1 MWPFHPVCPV
11 CYHVCDKDA
20 ACKPKSLLLPLCY
33 FLLNRGSALLVGVG
47 GSGKQS
53 LAKFA
58 AFVSDCDLRTVS
70 MAAGYN
76 LARFREEIKHVMKV
90 TMLCAHKF
98 TCRALLS
105 NSRQF

>member
-1 MWPFHPVCPV
+1 MDNIDHYCHRV
-11 CYHVCDKDA
+11 A
-20 ACKPKSLLLPLCY
+20 ACLH
-33 FLLNRGSALLVGVG
+33 RGSALLVGVG

-76 LARFREEIKHVMKV
+76 LARFREEVKHVMKV
-90 TMLCAHKF
+90 SMPCSHTFAFCFVHRTLRFWVLVSSSMYMFSH
-98 TCRALLS
+98 RAV
-105 NSRQF
+105 